1 MVLEP
6 VLLVIPWVWVVQEFP
21 TDVVMT
27 LEPVGLEI
35 LRAWRALGLSIERR
49 RKEEEA
55 RFDSLD
61 REAAEGGGSKELQ
74 QFTVEHFGRG
84 SMQESSYNVG
94 AVLRS
99 PSSPSGIG

>member
-1 MVLEP
+1 
-6 VLLVIPWVWVVQEFP
+6 
-21 TDVVMT
+21 MT
-27 LEPVGLEI
+27 G
-35 LRAWRALGLSIERR
+35 IETYIYH
-49 RKEEEA
+49 KPNT
-55 RFDSLD
+55 FDFLD

-99 PSSPSGIG
+99 PSSPSGIGQSEMVGLGVGEEE